1 MKLGGSVFMWI
12 IIIFIFF
19 KRFMRGF
26 YGQQSYD
33 RSQQIPDAEVV
44 GTDSQ
49 LTFEE
54 VEEAFRRSKPASEDP
69 HTPA

>member
-1 MKLGGSVFMWI
+1 MWV

-33 RSQQIPDAEVV
+33 RSQQIPDAEVT
-44 GTDSQ
+44 GTDSS

-54 VEEAFRRSKPASEDP
+54 VQEAFRRTKPASGEP